1 MVAYAEVMCNR
12 VIDII
17 FLSIQN
23 YLYDYLTNND
33 MINHLSIRMN
43 KMVHKM
49 KKEEEYNSLLE
60 VSQRMSEEIKTCNYN
75 IDKLNQHMKE
85 IEEAHKKFYEDDNLE
100 ENEKEIEKSQNN
112 EIINNE
118 IKNID
123 NSADEE

>member
-75 IDKLNQHMKE
+75 IDKLNQHMK
-85 IEEAHKKFYEDDNLE
+85 
-100 ENEKEIEKSQNN
+100 
-112 EIINNE
+112 
-118 IKNID
+118 
-123 NSADEE
+123 